1 MNKKRRVSFRIDDLS
16 NNVLGILKENTGNCT
31 STIIRNMMAREIRSI
46 TFVGGSAPHTIS
58 VRMESDLYEHVV
70 KLCRK
75 YNTDLSNLV
84 RSLLFD
90 ESKLLLPSLLHPVEH
105 ISDIEEACEV
115 FRRIDILR
123 RSAKTCRREEKLQ
136 QAFIYEN
143 NADQWFHELGRFLV
157 RGGSK
162 TS

>member
-1 MNKKRRVSFRIDDLS
+1 VSFRIDDLS
-16 NNVLGILKENTGNCT
+16 NNVLDVLKKNTGSCT
-31 STIIRNMMAREIRSI
+31 SVVIRNMMAREIRSI

-58 VRMESDLYEHVV
+58 VRMESDLYEHIV

-84 RSLLFD
+84 RSLLLD

-105 ISDIEEACEV
+105 ISDIEGACRA

-123 RSAKTCRREEKLQ
+123 QSAKTCRREEKLQ
-136 QAFIYEN
+136 QALLYEN
-143 NADQWFHELGRFLV
+143 NADQWFHELGRFLIG
-157 RGGSK
+157 RGSK
-162 TS
+162 TP